1 MNVDGKTVTRMEP
14 VTKRSAAAYES
25 VNRKN
30 WVDVLQNKK
39 LQEAEDA
46 KTKTS
51 APTGNHKSDDATRDT
66 YDKQLATRKGEKDFV
81 DMHNPETPEYAD
93 VNRVLPKTFAAFTAG
108 VKAGG
113 GKTNDAPGDKAM
125 PKNDGK

>member
-1 MNVDGKTVTRMEP
+1 
-14 VTKRSAAAYES
+14 
-25 VNRKN
+25 
-30 WVDVLQNKK
+30 
-39 LQEAEDA
+39 
-46 KTKTS
+46 
-51 APTGNHKSDDATRDT
+51 
-66 YDKQLATRKGEKDFV
+66 
-81 DMHNPETPEYAD
+81 